1 PKPETCVEG
10 EVWKECVGS
19 SCAELT
25 CKDPVAS
32 NGCTLDCNYGCYC
45 ADGLYRDVKKNC
57 VRIEHTICSPGSENA
72 PTTEACGEGEVWKN
86 CVGGSCAELTCEH
99 PKPPNG
105 CTKDCNYGCYCGE
118 GYYRNSQEQCVT
130 KEQCT

>member
-1 PKPETCVEG
+1 MNTYLLKALCFWLTVAAVCAGEPGDHSHPKPETCVEG

-57 VRIEHTICSPGSENA
+57 VRIEQCS
-72 PTTEACGEGEVWKN
+72 
-86 CVGGSCAELTCEH
+86 
-99 PKPPNG
+99 
-105 CTKDCNYGCYCGE
+105 
-118 GYYRNSQEQCVT
+118 
-130 KEQCT
+130 